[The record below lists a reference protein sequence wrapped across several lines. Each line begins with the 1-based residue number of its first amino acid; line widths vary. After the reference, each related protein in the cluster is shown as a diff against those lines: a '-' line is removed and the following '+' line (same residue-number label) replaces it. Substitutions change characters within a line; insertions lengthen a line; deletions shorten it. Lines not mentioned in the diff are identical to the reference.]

1 MPFGLCNAPS
11 TFQRLMQTVLA
22 GIDGKSCFVYIDD
35 ILVCSRTFEEHLE
48 HFFERLRAANLKLKV
63 GKCVFLREQ
72 VNYLGHTISRQGI
85 APDVS
90 KVEKVQHF
98 PVPTDVLTLRQFL
111 GLASYYR
118 RFIKNFAAVSS
129 PLLLIKKG
137 VLFEWTTQCQ
147 GAFDKLKNLL
157 CTAPVLAYPQFG
169 PGHTWKR
176 MQG

>member
-1 MPFGLCNAPS
+1 M
-11 TFQRLMQTVLA
+11 
-22 GIDGKSCFVYIDD
+22 
-35 ILVCSRTFEEHLE
+35 
-48 HFFERLRAANLKLKV
+48 
-63 GKCVFLREQ
+63 
-72 VNYLGHTISRQGI
+72 
-85 APDVS
+85 S

-129 PLLLIKKG
+129 PLTALTKKG
-137 VLFEWTTQCQ
+137 VLFVWTTHCQ

-169 PGHTWKR
+169 PGHTCAVLAQEDEKG
-176 MQG
+176 QVHPVAYAI